1 MFVGHFGVALAAKG
15 VAPKA
20 PLPVLFLAAQLLD
33 VLWGLFLMAGFEHA
47 AIEPGF
53 TAVSPLNLY
62 DFPYS
67 HSLAAAMVWA
77 VVFGT
82 VYNTIQKDSWGGWV
96 VGALVASHWL
106 LDFVA
111 HRPDLPLYPGGTER
125 YGYYLWHS
133 VEQTIVVE
141 GVIFFLGIVLYLGAT
156 RAKDLA
162 GSLTFWPLMLV
173 LGLLWLGSIYGA
185 PPPTITMVAVTTLA
199 GFMVIFLWAWW
210 IEQHRFA
217 HS

>member
-15 VAPKA
+15 VAPKT
-20 PLPVLFLAAQLLD
+20 PLPVLFLATEFLD

-47 AIEPGF
+47 SIEAGYTP
-53 TAVSPLNLY
+53 VSPLNLY

-67 HSLAAAMVWA
+67 HSLAAAVVWA
-77 VVFGT
+77 VVFGS
-82 VYNTIQKDSWGGWV
+82 VYAAVQKDSWGGWV
-96 VGALVASHWL
+96 VGTLVGSHWL

-156 RAKDLA
+156 RAKDLT
-162 GSLTFWPLMLV
+162 GTLTFWPLML
-173 LGLLWLGSIYGA
+173 LLTGLWLGSIYGER
-185 PPPTITMVAVTTLA
+185 PPTITVLAVTTLA
-199 GFMVIFLWAWW
+199 AFFVIFVWAWW
-210 IEQHRFA
+210 IEQHRIA